1 MAEVV
6 NEVEI
11 EGGVLAGHDGSA
23 ASAEALR
30 WASRVARKLD
40 EPLHV
45 LRAWGMLNAPTPA
58 DQAGRLHPA
67 AGRLGGGR
75 TRRAGRPGARRSGWT
90 AELELHVVH
99 AQSSKALLH
108 AAAGAELLVV
118 ARRGAGG
125 FRGLGFGST
134 ADQVARHAPCPV
146 VIVPVGGARA

>member
-6 NEVEI
+6 DEVELD
-11 EGGVLAGHDGSA
+11 GGVLVGYDGSGA
-23 ASAEALR
+23 AEEAVR
-30 WASRVARKLD
+30 WAAGIAARLG

-58 DQAGRLHPA
+58 TKEGGYIPPLVDWEAAVRDELEAQVGRLDLA
-67 AGRLGGGR
+67 CEVRLHL
-75 TRRAGRPGARRSGWT
+75 A
-90 AELELHVVH
+90 H
-99 AQSSKALLH
+99 AQSAKALLH
-108 AAAGAELLVV
+108 AARGASMLVV

>member
-6 NEVEI
+6 NEVEVD
-11 EGGVLAGHDGSA
+11 GGVLVGYDGSA
-23 ASAEALR
+23 PSAEGVR
-30 WASRVARKLD
+30 WAARLAHRLE

-45 LRAWGMLNAPTPA
+45 LRAWGMLNAPQPA
-58 DQAGRLHPA
+58 TKEGGYIPPLTDWEAAVRDELEAQVTRLGLECEVRLHVA
-67 AGRLGGGR
+67 
-75 TRRAGRPGARRSGWT
+75 
-90 AELELHVVH
+90 H
-99 AQSSKALLH
+99 AQSAKALLH
-108 AAAGAELLVV
+108 AAHGASLLVV